1 MNFFA
6 SIQLVQE
13 MLPDFKERTVLPKDS
28 LDIYM
33 EHRLLME
40 IRNRQQ
46 NDAHD
51 TRVKYAPELMR
62 RL

>member
-1 MNFFA
+1 
-6 SIQLVQE
+6 
-13 MLPDFKERTVLPKDS
+13 MLPDFKERVVLPKDS

-33 EHRLLME
+33 EHRLLIQARPNMGGA
-40 IRNRQQ
+40 Q
-46 NDAHD
+46 D

>member
-1 MNFFA
+1 
-6 SIQLVQE
+6 

-33 EHRLLME
+33 EHRLLMQA
-40 IRNRQQ
+40 RNRQQ
-46 NDAHD
+46 GEVQD
-51 TRVKYAPELMR
+51 RVKYAPELMR

>member
-1 MNFFA
+1 
-6 SIQLVQE
+6 
-13 MLPDFKERTVLPKDS
+13 MLPDFKERVVLPKDS

-33 EHRLLME
+33 EHRLLIQARTRGE
-40 IRNRQQ
+40 AQE
-46 NDAHD
+46 